1 MSVWILLIPGRQ
13 SGEMPIALPFMDN
26 SFEFI
31 LSIAVLEHIQYP
43 FMMIKEVHRVLNSGG
58 IFIGTVAFLEPFHG
72 NSYYHYTH
80 LGVYNMLVYG
90 GFEVE
95 QLAPGKGWQVF
106 DAQARMN
113 SWAIFP
119 GMSKFISKA
128 IIRFPQVISNIWWR
142 GLKISRGSKNTGRNF
157 ANYTGSFCFV
167 ARKKL

>member
-1 MSVWILLIPGRQ
+1 MRQHRYTGKSANMLALIMSVWILLTPGHR

-106 DAQARMN
+106 DAQARHEL
-113 SWAIFP
+113 P
-119 GMSKFISKA
+119 GRSSRGCHKFISKA
-128 IIRFPQVISNIWWR
+128 IIRSPPGHISTF
-142 GLKISRGSKNTGRNF
+142 G
-157 ANYTGSFCFV
+157 
-167 ARKKL
+167 KL